1 MAYSKSELL
10 DFGIKPDEIAEA
22 RNKIV
27 GINIFDNIE
36 DFHLNGKVSNELL
49 YTKEIYQE
57 YLELLKEF
65 SKTNLEQILTSLKKI
80 EIIDNHTV
88 EKENQS
94 LLVNYSETHH
104 STAINYLIKKLITEG
119 NLLNDFIIKKAY
131 EILMRGTSNENEL
144 TIGYRKNNS
153 FFVGYFEANK
163 KCIFYF
169 PISNDEIGKAM
180 NLFFDYYNN
189 PLVKEEDLFVKPFIL
204 HGLLAALQVFPDG
217 NTRLARTI
225 QHIKL
230 FELTNLVF
238 DEKFPLPVI
247 YFSKTCIPYRA
258 LYRDLITDI
267 AKMPSEE
274 NWNNWIKF
282 NLNRIQDQLALNTEQ
297 LKRTRKI

>member
-10 DFGIKPDEIAEA
+10 DFGVESDKIAEA
-22 RNKIV
+22 RDKIV
-27 GINIFDNIE
+27 GINIFDDIE
-36 DFHLNGKVSNELL
+36 DIHFNNRVSNDLL
-49 YTKEIYQE
+49 YTKDIYQE

-65 SKTNLEQILTSLKKI
+65 SKTNLEQILTALKKI
-80 EIIDNHTV
+80 EIIDNHTF
-88 EKENQS
+88 EKENHN

-104 STAINYLIKKLITEG
+104 STAINYLIKKLISEG
-119 NLLNDFIIKKAY
+119 NPLNDFIIKKAH

-144 TIGYRKNNS
+144 MSGYRKSNA
-153 FFVGYFEANK
+153 FFVGYFEGNK
-163 KCIFYF
+163 KCISYF
-169 PISNDEIGKAM
+169 PISSDEIGKTM

-189 PLVKEEDLFVKPFIL
+189 PIIKEEDLFVKPFIL

-230 FELTNLVF
+230 FEVTNKVF

-258 LYRDLITDI
+258 LYRDLIADI
-267 AKMPSEE
+267 AKMPNDE

-282 NLNRIQDQLALNTEQ
+282 NLYRLQDQLVLNTKQ
-297 LKRTRKI
+297 LKRTRKN